1 MQHGRHSRESGN
13 PGKHWIPCRARNDN
27 QIKRLLLLSLDL
39 GLSYFKKRNLYTMET
54 IKIKELISDL
64 QDFYLLSIRG
74 FTGAVKRPFYFR
86 DFIEQMDYA
95 GAGSFLIVFLVSLFI
110 GMALSLQ
117 LSAELSALGLKIY
130 TGKVVGISII
140 REIGPVTAALVFAGR
155 VGSGMAS
162 ELGSMILGHQVD
174 SLRVFGVDPIKK
186 LVTPRILSS
195 IIMLPALTI
204 LGDAI
209 SLFGGYYIA
218 VFVSHQSGAFYWSS
232 VRNVLTFEN
241 VFAGAAK
248 PFIFGYLIACISC
261 YMGLST
267 KGGSKGLRR
276 STTSAVVISI
286 VMIIV
291 SDFILTR
298 VLLYALGFSV

>member
-1 MQHGRHSRESGN
+1 MT
-13 PGKHWIPCRARNDN
+13 A
-27 QIKRLLLLSLDL
+27 L
-39 GLSYFKKRNLYTMET
+39 
-54 IKIKELISDL
+54 KIKNLIIDL
-64 QDFYLLSIRG
+64 QDFYLLSFHGLLGII
-74 FTGAVKRPFYFR
+74 KKPFYLKET
-86 DFIEQMDYA
+86 IEQMDYA
-95 GAGSFLIVFLVSLFI
+95 GAGSSLIIFLVSLFI

-117 LSAELSALGLKIY
+117 LSAELSILGLKMY
-130 TGKVVGISII
+130 TGRVVGISVI

-155 VGSGMAS
+155 VGAGMAS

-174 SLRVFGVDPIKK
+174 TLRVFGVDPIKK
-186 LVTPRILSS
+186 LVTPRILSPLV
-195 IIMLPALTI
+195 MLPALTI
-204 LGDAI
+204 LRDAI

-286 VMIIV
+286 VMIII